1 MQQWNINSTS
11 GYYEQ
16 TLQAKLF
23 GGPAL
28 VYDKASNTTTEKVF
42 PALYNKYAHPLDI
55 GQAEFYDDSD
65 FDNDYRNFRKR
76 YSLRTVQVSAFCH
89 GKMTH

>member
-42 PALYNKYAHPLDI
+42 PALYNKYAHPLAI

-65 FDNDYRNFRKR
+65 FDNDYRKFRKR
-76 YSLRTVQVSAFCH
+76 YSIHLVQVSVLRPR
-89 GKMTH
+89 KMVH